1 LLIEEGFSVKVVT
14 LEDGLDPDRY
24 VRERGAQAYVAALRA
39 ARRHSEFLID
49 RARALFPPVSAQAKV
64 KAMNFLLPHIQ
75 HIPDR
80 IARDEFAA
88 DAAQKLSIDSA
99 LLRQELQ
106 QAARG
111 RRAEV
116 APKAAAAP
124 TWSEAEK
131 DLLRALTQPVG
142 AAARELARRTLAEE
156 PVLYEG
162 LAAAP
167 ILAVLAENES
177 VLNPFDLAPD
187 EASRHLLAAVLLP
200 WSREIEPEDVQAAVD
215 SLRHGRLEQ
224 RQRELRRL
232 LSEAEARRDSITVG
246 ELMAEKIALDR
257 ALRESAAS
265 AKKSL

>member
-1 LLIEEGFSVKVVT
+1 
-14 LEDGLDPDRY
+14 
-24 VRERGAQAYVAALRA
+24 
-39 ARRHSEFLID
+39 
-49 RARALFPPVSAQAKV
+49 
-64 KAMNFLLPHIQ
+64 MNFLLPHIQ

-131 DLLRALTQPVG
+131 DLLRALTQPEG
-142 AAARELARRTLAEE
+142 TPARELARRTLAEE
-156 PVLYEG
+156 PTLYEE
-162 LAAAP
+162 LSTAP
-167 ILAVLAENES
+167 ILAALAESEL
-177 VLNPFDLAPD
+177 VLNPFDIVPD
-187 EASRHLLAAVLLP
+187 EASRHLLAGVLLP
-200 WSREIEPEDVQAAVD
+200 SSREIEPEDVLAAVD
-215 SLRHGRLEQ
+215 SLRRGRLEL
-224 RQRELRRL
+224 RQRELRHL
-232 LSEAEARRDSITVG
+232 LSEAEARRDSVTVG
-246 ELMAEKIALDR
+246 ELMTEKLALDR

-265 AKKSL
+265 ARERL